1 MLALRFPHTVFR
13 SGNAEGTDHAFSE
26 GALVDA
32 SRLRIVVPYRKHR
45 YPDATYDGPNSV
57 PRVRK
62 VQSACPARSRSP
74 RVHNSISALSRS
86 N

>member
-57 PRVRK
+57 AGSQSPVR
-62 VQSACPARSRSP
+62 
-74 RVHNSISALSRS
+74 LSRS
-86 N
+86 ISIAPRA